1 MKEQLVGNAR
11 NEPGMGESP
20 AAAPCSKT
28 AISANII
35 CHASSFLLRGA
46 CSLQTTALW
55 PHSVLNAK
63 PSVHAGACKQFSLT
77 PSHRGGSKIPNVLCR
92 LLLQPTHRVIRAV
105 PMVATGTEG
114 RTSTV
119 MDPVH

>member
-1 MKEQLVGNAR
+1 MLQAFNSVGVAVC
-11 NEPGMGESP
+11 EPPRSGR
-20 AAAPCSKT
+20 
-28 AISANII
+28 IYI
-35 CHASSFLLRGA
+35 
-46 CSLQTTALW
+46 
-55 PHSVLNAK
+55 LNAK
-63 PSVHAGACKQFSLT
+63 PSLHAGACKQFSLT

-119 MDPVH
+119 MEPCPLNNPSRSSCQIRKRIGDLASTSDGGVVQVK